1 MLPNVLDVW
10 IAVQIHHRSAAAFA
24 SVFHRKMLKA
34 HALARLL
41 SACEYPKGNSMNVTA
56 LVLMSA
62 LVLGV
67 CTQAHAQRREVNSQV
82 AQACKSE
89 LQQLCQGQK
98 GKEAEQCLK
107 NNESKLSSECKG
119 AISKKAPQQ

>member
-1 MLPNVLDVW
+1 MKPSFILF
-10 IAVQIHHRSAAAFA
+10 I
-24 SVFHRKMLKA
+24 
-34 HALARLL
+34 
-41 SACEYPKGNSMNVTA
+41 A
-56 LVLMSA
+56 LVAVAS
-62 LVLGV
+62 
-67 CTQAHAQRREVNSQV
+67 TQVQAQRREVNSQV
-82 AQACKSE
+82 AQACKAE

>member
-1 MLPNVLDVW
+1 M
-10 IAVQIHHRSAAAFA
+10 
-24 SVFHRKMLKA
+24 K
-34 HALARLL
+34 
-41 SACEYPKGNSMNVTA
+41 VTA
-56 LVLMSA
+56 LVFVSA
-62 LVLGV
+62 IAVGV
-67 CTQAHAQRREVNSQV
+67 CTQADAQRREVNSQV
-82 AQACKSE
+82 AQACKTE

>member
-1 MLPNVLDVW
+1 MKVIP
-10 IAVQIHHRSAAAFA
+10 
-24 SVFHRKMLKA
+24 
-34 HALARLL
+34 
-41 SACEYPKGNSMNVTA
+41 
-56 LVLMSA
+56 LVLTAA
-62 LVLGV
+62 LMVGI
-67 CTQAHAQRREVNSQV
+67 CTEAQAQRHEVNSQV
-82 AQACKSE
+82 AQACKTE